1 MAQNQA
7 VLQLMTQ
14 FPMAFDQ
21 NAVLQRVLKQMKVP
35 GVNELMPNA
44 PKPVEQDSAHENA
57 AMALGKPAF
66 AYPRQDHLAHIQ
78 SHLNFA
84 LDPNMGSSNL
94 IAPKFIPQVLEHI
107 KQHMMLWY
115 TNQMQGYVTADPSLK
130 LEKYEESK
138 FAKEIDK
145 IMAVASDHVK
155 LDTKEVFAQVT
166 PALMQLGQVMAQFAP
181 KPQVDPA
188 DQAILQASL
197 AETQRRAAR
206 DQGDLQL
213 AQQKLQ
219 KDIVQEDKDR
229 DVKIAMN
236 AENNLTAERIKTAE
250 ITVDELRLRKEQEQ
264 TALKLQNQAQ
274 RNLGR

>member
-1 MAQNQA
+1 
-7 VLQLMTQ
+7 
-14 FPMAFDQ
+14 
-21 NAVLQRVLKQMKVP
+21 MKVP

-44 PKPVEQDSAHENA
+44 PKAVEQDSANENA

-84 LDPNMGSSNL
+84 LDPNLGSNNL

-115 TNQMQGYVTADPSLK
+115 TSQMQGYVTANPNLT
-130 LEKYEESK
+130 LEKYEDSK

-155 LDTKEVFAQVT
+155 LDTQQVFAKVT
-166 PALMQLGQVMAQFAP
+166 PALQQLGQVMSQFAP
-181 KPQVDPA
+181 QPQVDPA
-188 DQAILQASL
+188 DQALLQASL
-197 AETQRRAAR
+197 AETQRRTAR
-206 DQGDLQL
+206 DQGDLQI

-219 KDIVQEDKDR
+219 NDMTQDEKDR
-229 DVKIAMN
+229 EVKIAMN
-236 AENNLTAERIKTAE
+236 AENNLTTERLKTAE
-250 ITVDELRLRKEQEQ
+250 LTVDELRLRKEQEQ
-264 TALKLQNQAQ
+264 TAIKLQNVTQ

>member
-1 MAQNQA
+1 
-7 VLQLMTQ
+7 
-14 FPMAFDQ
+14 
-21 NAVLQRVLKQMKVP
+21 MKVP

-44 PKPVEQDSAHENA
+44 PKPVEQDSASENS

-84 LDPNMGSSNL
+84 LDPNLGSNNL

-115 TNQMQGYVTADPSLK
+115 TSQMEGYVTTGTNLK
-130 LEKYEESK
+130 LDKYEDSK
-138 FAKEIDK
+138 LVQEIDK
-145 IMAVASDHVK
+145 AMAIASSHVK
-155 LDTKEVFAQVT
+155 LDTQQVFGGVNQ
-166 PALMQLGQVMAQFAP
+166 ALQQLGQVMAQFAP
-181 KPQVDPA
+181 QSQVDPA

-197 AETQRRAAR
+197 AETQRRAQR
-206 DQGDLQL
+206 DQADIALKQAELQ
-213 AQQKLQ
+213 ANIAE
-219 KDIVQEDKDR
+219 KDKQRQVS
-229 DVKIAMN
+229 VAMN

-250 ITVDELRLRKEQEQ
+250 LTVDELKLRREQEQ
-264 TALKLQNQAQ
+264 TALKLQQETQ